1 MHTQKDKG
9 YYRWPVFIIALLVIT
24 MIGSISVLFIA
35 NYDGG
40 AKVVDNYYKK
50 ALDFDKNTALLLE
63 SQKLGWKATI
73 EKTTQNDPNLV
84 NITFSVVDREGN
96 PLSNLTGKMSG
107 ERVGTTITTKADLTA
122 IADQPGKFTA
132 QANFANKGLWDITL
146 LLSDGQQVF
155 KQVLRQEIH

>member
-1 MHTQKDKG
+1 MHTQKDIG

-50 ALDFDKNTALLLE
+50 ALDFDKNTALLHE

-73 EKTTQNDPNLV
+73 EKAVQDDTKLV
-84 NITFSVVDREGN
+84 NITFSVVDREGK
-96 PLSNLTGKMSG
+96 PLSNLTGKMSA
-107 ERVGTTITTKADLTA
+107 ERVGTTITTKTDLTA
-122 IADQPGKFTA
+122 IAGQPGKFMA
-132 QANFANKGLWDITL
+132 QANFATNGLWDITVL
-146 LLSDGQQVF
+146 FSDGQKVF
-155 KQVLRQEIH
+155 KQILRQEIL